1 MTNREWLNKLSDKE
15 LAGEL
20 HGCKQCAYNGK
31 FGCERPEYKNC
42 VDGIMEWLNSKH
54 DNPMPEIE
62 AGDYIF
68 YEYSDVIYR
77 AFCIS
82 GKLIFLIDRGV
93 CTRFDGEIKQ
103 RTVAIKRYNPTKETM
118 EDIWRA
124 DNE

>member
-1 MTNREWLNKLSDKE
+1 MTNREWLSKLSDKE
-15 LAGEL
+15 LAKIF
-20 HGCKQCAYNGK
+20 HGGSCAVCACSHIECLNDT
-31 FGCERPEYKNC
+31 CLE
-42 VDGIMEWLNSKH
+42 GIVKWLNSEH

-103 RTVAIKRYNPTKETM
+103 RTVAIKRYNITKETM

-124 DNE
+124 END